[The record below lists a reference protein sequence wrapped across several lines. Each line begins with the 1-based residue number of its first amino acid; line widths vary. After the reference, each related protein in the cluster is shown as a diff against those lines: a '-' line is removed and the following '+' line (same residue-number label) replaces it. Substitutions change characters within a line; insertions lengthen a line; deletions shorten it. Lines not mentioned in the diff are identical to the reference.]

1 MRNVNLFLAFVKYE
15 CIVKSVIKRIP
26 DFIVQKQ
33 FTAFRTWFHFVCQII
48 RSCVNSEILNRSNKE
63 FFQSSENGDYGPL
76 KYFELEMIGSLNL
89 EMLYRQN

>member
-33 FTAFRTWFHFVCQII
+33 FTASYMVSFC
-48 RSCVNSEILNRSNKE
+48 LSNYT
-63 FFQSSENGDYGPL
+63 FL
-76 KYFELEMIGSLNL
+76 CELRDIEQ
-89 EMLYRQN
+89 E